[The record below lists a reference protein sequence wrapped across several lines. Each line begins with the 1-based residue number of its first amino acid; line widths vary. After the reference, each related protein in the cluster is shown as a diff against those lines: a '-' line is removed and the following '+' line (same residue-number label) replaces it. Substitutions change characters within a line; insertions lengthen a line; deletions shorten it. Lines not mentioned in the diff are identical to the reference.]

1 MALNPEHLL
10 NYPIPEVRQHLSRHD
25 SVLYALS
32 VGIGADPMD
41 EHQLAF
47 VDANR
52 DLQAL
57 PCMAV
62 VLGHP
67 GFWLGNPDTGV
78 DALRLVHGEQSIEW
92 RRPLPVE
99 GELIGRTRVTG
110 LVDKGAGK
118 GALVYSE
125 KVVSDAA
132 SGEVLAITRSTTFL
146 RGDGGFG
153 GDSQSLSQPHRLP
166 ESAPDLVIDLPTRP
180 EQALYYRL
188 NGDDNPIHANPSAAA
203 RGGFARPILH
213 GLCTLGVAFHALLRG
228 VADYRA
234 DRFAH
239 LQVRFSAPVFP
250 GETLRTEIW
259 NDGSF
264 RTRVLERDVVVLD
277 NGRVRLTPE
286 GSADLAGRA

>member
-10 NYPIPEVRQHLSRHD
+10 NYPIPEVRQRFSRRD
-25 SVLYALS
+25 SAFYALS
-32 VGIGADPMD
+32 VGLGADPMD
-41 EHQLAF
+41 EHQLTF

-92 RRPLPVE
+92 LRPLPVE
-99 GELIGRTRVTG
+99 GEVIGRTRVTG

-118 GALVYSE
+118 GALLYSE
-125 KVVSDAA
+125 KVVSDAQ
-132 SGEVLAITRSTTFL
+132 SGEVLAIARGTTFL

-166 ESAPDLVIDLPTRP
+166 EQAPDLVIDLPTRP
-180 EQALYYRL
+180 EQALHYRL
-188 NGDDNPIHANPSAAA
+188 NGDDNPIHASPVAAA
-203 RGGFARPILH
+203 RGGFPRPILH

-234 DRFAH
+234 ERFAH

-264 RTRVLERDVVVLD
+264 RTRVVERDVVVLD
-277 NGRVRLTPE
+277 NGRVRLTPDSGE
-286 GSADLAGRA
+286 RTGMA